1 MKKNTQRT
9 KSVKKKQKKK
19 EFETVDQELNS
30 VDSFSEPDKN
40 IYDQDYYNIG
50 NNNYK
55 LNNFNNAQNIQ
66 YQQVNSQPVFFQKK
80 SNSLLYSLRNS
91 NDINYPI
98 TIISKNNNLY

>member
-1 MKKNTQRT
+1 MLRLYQIINENLLFILLLIKK
-9 KSVKKKQKKK
+9 
-19 EFETVDQELNS
+19 
-30 VDSFSEPDKN
+30 
-40 IYDQDYYNIG
+40 I
-50 NNNYK
+50 NNYK